1 MAKHNKE
8 KEVTPKASETETSV
22 KTDGSVTDN
31 EASTDTTSTDAAENA
46 NVGEASTDTTNTDS
60 TENANAGEAS
70 DAEAKAADEA
80 KVKLEAEAKA
90 AEEVKKAETKKEDK
104 ASKVPHHISFFEQHL
119 KLSNEGKSDQAIK
132 SYNMCIKSALAK
144 DSSEAYSQ
152 LLSLFKKSKHILSP
166 KTILQSAS
174 VLPPQDR
181 AILEIVSVVF
191 RALVFNPNTPLNLE
205 MIKSVVKSDSFVN
218 WVAKELNK
226 AK

>member
-1 MAKHNKE
+1 MAKHTKE
-8 KEVTPKASETETSV
+8 KEVAPKASEKETDVKTEGAGAENVNSDETSNDEV
-22 KTDGSVTDN
+22 KTEG
-31 EASTDTTSTDAAENA
+31 AGAENV
-46 NVGEASTDTTNTDS
+46 NSDETSEAEDK
-60 TENANAGEAS
+60 AA
-70 DAEAKAADEA
+70 AEAKSADEA
-80 KVKLEAEAKA
+80 KATKEAEDKA
-90 AEEVKKAETKKEDK
+90 AAEAKAETKKEDK
-104 ASKVPHHISFFEQHL
+104 APKVPHHVSFFEQHL
-119 KLSNEGKSDQAIK
+119 KLSSEGKSDQAIK

-144 DSSEAYSQ
+144 DSSEAYNQ